1 MAYKPG
7 NNDALDELM
16 RQADE
21 VLKEDDGGY
30 FHEAD
35 PEDLDLFLN
44 YGNNYGRNR
53 QPGVRQPVAPE
64 PEPREPA
71 PAIPAYNVDF
81 MNERRASRPAARQ
94 PAPPARVAYEPA
106 PAYEPEYAPPAEPPK
121 KKKKRRKKHRLLK
134 VLLVLALLV
143 GGLAI
148 WLGTIIKPPETDDP
162 IGPRKSG
169 AATILLCGTDEEG
182 TRTDTMMLLYLN
194 AKEKSINLVSLPR
207 DSMTLTTAGDHA
219 KLNSAFGRNDGKA
232 DPENGMEELMG
243 YVADIIGYRPD
254 GYMLISLDGFVDIV
268 DIMGGV
274 EFDVPQ
280 DMFYEDPSQDLYI
293 DLKEGLQTLNGTD
306 AMGLVRFRKG
316 YANQDLGR
324 VEVQREFI
332 SACMDQWLKVSNV
345 AKLPKVLSA
354 IGDCTTTDLSKG
366 NMLWIAL
373 TAWRCGIGNIET
385 ATLPGY
391 ADNVYGASYYIL
403 DRDGVAELVNGYCN
417 PYEVTIDASD
427 LNIVD

>member
-1 MAYKPG
+1 
-7 NNDALDELM
+7 
-16 RQADE
+16 
-21 VLKEDDGGY
+21 
-30 FHEAD
+30 
-35 PEDLDLFLN
+35 
-44 YGNNYGRNR
+44 
-53 QPGVRQPVAPE
+53 
-64 PEPREPA
+64 
-71 PAIPAYNVDF
+71 
-81 MNERRASRPAARQ
+81 
-94 PAPPARVAYEPA
+94 
-106 PAYEPEYAPPAEPPK
+106 
-121 KKKKRRKKHRLLK
+121 
-134 VLLVLALLV
+134 
-143 GGLAI
+143 
-148 WLGTIIKPPETDDP
+148 
-162 IGPRKSG
+162 
-169 AATILLCGTDEEG
+169 
-182 TRTDTMMLLYLN
+182 
-194 AKEKSINLVSLPR
+194 
-207 DSMTLTTAGDHA
+207 
-219 KLNSAFGRNDGKA
+219 
-232 DPENGMEELMG
+232 MG